1 MALINSNGKYIK
13 LSKNGY
19 YEVYASE
26 VARRKVKQSTPG
38 ETILLKYQ
46 ELLSE
51 LMQPDKD
58 EFRYYDPEGFAA
70 LYDPLNEEYHRYWYN
85 FDNHIIGQD
94 YPIMSEIYPDVA
106 GSIPEI
112 VEAAYIPTLSEELD
126 ELYLEAKQL
135 KRFGETTDA

>member
-1 MALINSNGKYIK
+1 MAEVVTFLMDKPQLEGQAVVAPLELLLVQVIMGKLKSDTSIKIGEKLMALINSKGKYIK

-26 VARRKVKQSTPG
+26 AARRKVKQSTPG

-70 LYDPLNEEYHRYWYN
+70 LYDPLNEEYYRY
-85 FDNHIIGQD
+85 
-94 YPIMSEIYPDVA
+94 
-106 GSIPEI
+106 
-112 VEAAYIPTLSEELD
+112 
-126 ELYLEAKQL
+126 
-135 KRFGETTDA
+135 